1 MSVTRPTE
9 GANCMLIIF
18 LCVLGPGC
26 PPVAGS
32 SCQCGDCFSVFIA
45 ISFYVLGLRLT
56 IFLDIGQTEKQVS
69 YSIPR
74 PTKQVLDIRKKEP
87 WEEGSGP
94 EKL

>member
-1 MSVTRPTE
+1 
-9 GANCMLIIF
+9 
-18 LCVLGPGC
+18 
-26 PPVAGS
+26 
-32 SCQCGDCFSVFIA
+32 VFIA